1 MLSSQRAVSSI
12 LLWGRGGTLS
22 VKGGGFAGA
31 AGAAG
36 AGQPLNN
43 SAGEGAAQRSPH
55 RAQPPGGH
63 LQQVPLSPSP
73 VFATL
78 KPCTCS

>member
-1 MLSSQRAVSSI
+1 MLSSQKAVCSI

-22 VKGGGFAGA
+22 VDGGFAGA

-36 AGQPLNN
+36 AGQPLKS
-43 SAGEGAAQRSPH
+43 SAGEGTAQRAPH

-63 LQQVPLSPSP
+63 LQQVPPLLSLQP
-73 VFATL
+73 F
-78 KPCTCS
+78 KPRT